1 MSWLSR
7 NLYNLRNPQRQ
18 GSSTF
23 YERVN
28 GSTSFNSMQDNR
40 EKLEVVLRSPAVLSV
55 FKLQCDLFSLSKIG
69 IKDNPDATSPL
80 LDKLKQ
86 PNPFQ
91 GGRQWLWDYMFYLM
105 LGNAFMEAASRVITP
120 ENNIYWLNTA
130 NLEFDDKLLDKL
142 DKHLFSKKEV
152 DKLEKNTIEYHYR
165 DGNTRKIPLKD
176 VESFTDLTNST
187 GNWYAGS
194 SALDAL
200 YKVVSNSEAAL
211 NAKNINLDFAGK
223 YIVGGDTAAD
233 NIYEPTLSKGEKD
246 SIENIVRSG
255 KKVHAVKSQISIS
268 RFVDN
273 IAQLELDDSYFADYY
288 VIGKMYGIPREVLE
302 ANLERGSTFDNQ
314 EISRASY
321 VEYVL
326 TPKGEDLVEGLKN
339 YFSLSEDLE
348 ITWNHLLFMQSVKK
362 NEAEVNNTRADTI
375 KTLVEAGVTIE
386 GINELLGIEI
396 EINSK
401 SDGNE

>member
-130 NLEFDDKLLDKL
+130 NLEFDDNLLDKL

>member
-28 GSTSFNSMQDNR
+28 GSPSFNSMQDNR
-40 EKLEVVLRSPAVLSV
+40 EKLEVVLRSPAVLSI
-55 FKLQCDLFSLSKIG
+55 FKLQCALFSLSKIG
-69 IKDNPDATSPL
+69 IKDNPEATSPL

-91 GGRQWLWDYMFYLM
+91 GGRQFLWDYMFYLM
-105 LGNAFMEAASRVITP
+105 MGNSYMEAGSKVINP
-120 ENNIYWLNTA
+120 ENNIYWLNSA
-130 NLEFDDKLLDKL
+130 NIEFGDKLLDKV
-142 DKHLFSKKEV
+142 DKHLFSSKAVK
-152 DKLEKNTIEYHYR
+152 DLGKNTITYHYR
-165 DGNTRKIPLKD
+165 DGSTRNIRLD
-176 VESFTDLTNST
+176 SIETFADITNST
-187 GNWYAGS
+187 GNWYAGV

-200 YKVVSNSEAAL
+200 YKVVSNSDAAL
-211 NAKNINLDFAGK
+211 GAKNINLDFAGK
-223 YIVGGDTAAD
+223 YIVGGDTSAD

-246 SIENIVRSG
+246 SIENMVRSG
-255 KKVHAVKSQISIS
+255 KKIHAVKSQISIA

-273 IAQLELDDSYFADYY
+273 IAQLELDKSYFADYY
-288 VIGKMYGIPREVLE
+288 IIGKMYGIPREVLE

-314 EISRASY
+314 EVSISSY

-339 YFSLSEDLE
+339 YFSLPEDLE
-348 ITWNHLLFMQSVKK
+348 ISWNHLLFMQSVKK
-362 NEAEVNNTRADTI
+362 NEADVNKTRSETI
-375 KTLVEAGVTIE
+375 KILTEAGVTIE
-386 GINELLGIEI
+386 GINELLGIDI
-396 EINSK
+396 TLNAQ
-401 SDGNE
+401 DNGNE